1 MRGERIKML
10 AARLFGKEDLRV
22 VETAVPEINVGELLL
37 RVKAGTVCGTDL
49 RMFKNGAD
57 GVDASHPLTLCPEFA
72 GVVEKKGADVPFLK
86 EGDRVSVAP
95 NIGCGVCDR
104 CVSGNSHHCKHIK
117 ALGIQMDG
125 GFAEFVR
132 IPAGAVAN
140 GNVTPLADSVS
151 YEEAAA
157 NEAFACTY
165 SAFERYGVHPGET
178 VVVIGAGA
186 IGLMHAK
193 LALMSGAGTV
203 IMNDL
208 SRPRLDECAA
218 IEPRITAVSEN
229 LAEYVKDATGGE
241 GADVVITACSV
252 AAVQQGAFALA
263 GLDGRVCFFGGLPKG
278 REIVPL
284 DTNQIHYKQLT
295 VIGTTRSSHGHYRAT
310 LDLIAKGVVDIA
322 PVITHKF
329 ELKNALGA
337 FENADR
343 AIGLK
348 QAVVF

>member
-22 VETAVPEINVGELLL
+22 VETAVPEISAGEVLL

-49 RMFKNGAD
+49 RMYKNGAD
-57 GVDASHPLTLCPEFA
+57 GVDASHPLTLCHEFA
-72 GVVEKKGADVPFLK
+72 GVVEKTGAGISYVK

-95 NIGCGVCDR
+95 NMGCGVCDR
-104 CVSGNSHHCKHIK
+104 CVSGNSHHCKHLT
-117 ALGIQMDG
+117 ALGVHIDG
-125 GFAEFVR
+125 GFAEFVK
-132 IPAGAVAN
+132 IPAGAVSN

-157 NEAFACTY
+157 SEAFACVY
-165 SAFERYGVHPGET
+165 SAFERYRVRPGET

-208 SRPRLDECAA
+208 SRARLDECAA
-218 IEPRITAVSEN
+218 IEPRITVISEN
-229 LAEYVKDATGGE
+229 LAEYVKDSTGGE

-278 REIVPL
+278 RENVPL
-284 DTNQIHYKQLT
+284 DTNQIHYRQLT
-295 VIGTTRSSHGHYRAT
+295 VIGTTRSSHGHYRAM

-322 PVITHKF
+322 PIITHKF
-329 ELKNALGA
+329 ELKDTLGA
-337 FENADR
+337 FENA
-343 AIGLK
+343 AAAVGLK

>member
-1 MRGERIKML
+1 ML

-22 VETAVPEINVGELLL
+22 VETAVPEINTDEMLVK
-37 RVKAGTVCGTDL
+37 VKAGTVCGTDL

-57 GVDASHPLTLCPEFA
+57 GVDISHPLTLCHEFA
-72 GVVEKKGADVPFLK
+72 GIVERKGAEVKYLE

-104 CVSGNSHHCKHIK
+104 CVSGNSHHCKHLK
-117 ALGIQMDG
+117 ALGVQIDG
-125 GFAEFVR
+125 GFAEFVK
-132 IPAGAVAN
+132 IPAEAVVH
-140 GNVTPLADSVS
+140 GNVIPLSDSVS

-157 NEAFACTY
+157 NEAFACVY
-165 SAFERYGVHPGET
+165 SAFERYGVRPGET

-193 LALMSGAGTV
+193 LALMSGAGKV

-218 IEPRITAVSEN
+218 IEPRITAVSGN
-229 LAEYVKDATGGE
+229 LAEYVRDSTGGE

-263 GLDGRVCFFGGLPKG
+263 GFDGRVCFFGGLPKG
-278 REIVPL
+278 RETVPL
-284 DTNQIHYKQLT
+284 DTNQIHYRQLT

-329 ELKNALGA
+329 ELKNTLGA
-337 FENADR
+337 FENAAG

-348 QAVVF
+348 QAVVFG

>member
-1 MRGERIKML
+1 VQI
-10 AARLFGKEDLRV
+10 
-22 VETAVPEINVGELLL
+22 
-37 RVKAGTVCGTDL
+37 
-49 RMFKNGAD
+49 
-57 GVDASHPLTLCPEFA
+57 
-72 GVVEKKGADVPFLK
+72 
-86 EGDRVSVAP
+86 
-95 NIGCGVCDR
+95 
-104 CVSGNSHHCKHIK
+104 
-117 ALGIQMDG
+117 DG

-132 IPAGAVAN
+132 IPAGAIAN

-165 SAFERYGVHPGET
+165 SAFERYGVRPGET

-193 LALMSGAGTV
+193 LALMSGAARV

-229 LAEYVKDATGGE
+229 LAEYVRDSTGGE

-252 AAVQQGAFALA
+252 AVVQQGAFALA

-278 REIVPL
+278 RETVPL
-284 DTNQIHYKQLT
+284 DANQIHYKQLT
-295 VIGTTRSSHGHYRAT
+295 VICTTRSSHGHYRAT

-329 ELKNALGA
+329 ELKDALGA
-337 FENADR
+337 FENAAG